1 MKKPTTSII
10 ILSFNNWPFT
20 KTCISSIYQN
30 TLSPEFE
37 VIIVDNASKQETR
50 NSLQK
55 LSEEYENLTVL
66 NNPKNYGFAKANN
79 QGAKLAKGDYLVFL
93 NNDTIVSPG
102 WLEKLLS
109 HLQNIPDAGMV
120 GPVTNAIGNEAK
132 IDVDY
137 VEPTLEAVDRIGELR
152 TKLFSGRYFKIKV
165 LALFCCIIPKQLF
178 EEIEG
183 LDERYKIGTFEDDDL
198 AMKIYQRGLNLYCA
212 EDVFIH
218 HYHGASF
225 NKLSL
230 TKRLILFQ
238 VNKFKFERKWRT
250 KWEPHQNRSSNN

>member
-1 MKKPTTSII
+1 MKNPTTSII

-55 LSEEYENLTVL
+55 LSEEYKNLTVL

-109 HLQNIPDAGMV
+109 HLQNIPGAGMV

-137 VEPTLEAVDRIGELR
+137 VEPTLEAVNRIGELR
-152 TKLFSGRYFKIKV
+152 AKLFSGRYFKIKV
-165 LALFCCIIPKQLF
+165 LALFCCIISKQLF
-178 EEIEG
+178 EEIGG

-198 AMKIYQRGLNLYCA
+198 AMKIYQHGLNLYCA

-230 TKRLILFQ
+230 IKRLILFQ
-238 VNKFKFERKWRT
+238 VNKFKFERKWHT

>member
-152 TKLFSGRYFKIKV
+152 TKLFSGRYF
-165 LALFCCIIPKQLF
+165 
-178 EEIEG
+178 
-183 LDERYKIGTFEDDDL
+183 
-198 AMKIYQRGLNLYCA
+198 
-212 EDVFIH
+212 
-218 HYHGASF
+218 
-225 NKLSL
+225 
-230 TKRLILFQ
+230 
-238 VNKFKFERKWRT
+238 
-250 KWEPHQNRSSNN
+250 